1 MGKRK
6 RVTKSLEETDRKL
19 FKTFSSAANAVSLL
33 YTQAQS
39 QQKRAYLAG
48 MQDAYEKVIKFMQS
62 QQNIEVAACLARL
75 SDYVRQELDAV
86 DESIDADDVVMET
99 KV

>member
-1 MGKRK
+1 
-6 RVTKSLEETDRKL
+6 
-19 FKTFSSAANAVSLL
+19 
-33 YTQAQS
+33 
-39 QQKRAYLAG
+39 

>member
-1 MGKRK
+1 M
-6 RVTKSLEETDRKL
+6 VTLRFGRNTHLDDNCKL
-19 FKTFSSAANAVSLL
+19 FFWGGAP
-33 YTQAQS
+33 QAQS